1 MSLPKPPDGYR
12 LVTAEEKEKPADT
25 EALFWN
31 SMTGSWE
38 TREPHKTGTPY
49 RNYTH
54 YAIPIEDAAPGTPDK
69 DGWVEWN
76 PPFNAGDC
84 PVPTD
89 KEVEV
94 RQRNGNIAIVRA
106 GRGKGGPA
114 FWVNEDSG
122 QDIVAYR
129 IVTPTKEEKP
139 DPHAEVKAAFAAGK
153 KVEFRI
159 PDFCDWKHAGTPSWN
174 EGIQYR
180 IAPEVVPDVP
190 APPVS
195 VQSYTE
201 QCKQWA
207 KDMWPEILQLP
218 ITETSP
224 AIAALTTWRSLK
236 SLINQ
241 PTPNTTNTT
250 NENNDMSLQ
259 QPPVQLSYAFLPRVG
274 SKWALKNKEGT
285 GFYIGTIIAASGDSV
300 TIQGKGKTLGVIPL
314 TEWQE
319 RTKNELLSRRE
330 RKRRLTSNVPVPA
343 CLQAPPTSFVTIR
356 ALWTLTK
363 AVPYVIGLITT
374 AKWAAPWA
382 VAAYYYLTAKL
393 GW

>member
-129 IVTPTKEEKP
+129 IVTPAKEEKKEEHYIP
-139 DPHAEVKAAFAAGK
+139 TRGEWVNEFNPNEQKWSHSYQASMSPVEYKEMIKDGWRYRKVSKEVSQEDKDNIRALLA
-153 KVEFRI
+153 
-159 PDFCDWKHAGTPSWN
+159 KHN
-174 EGIQYR
+174 
-180 IAPEVVPDVP
+180 
-190 APPVS
+190 
-195 VQSYTE
+195 
-201 QCKQWA
+201 
-207 KDMWPEILQLP
+207 
-218 ITETSP
+218 
-224 AIAALTTWRSLK
+224 
-236 SLINQ
+236 LINQ
-241 PTPNTTNTT
+241 PTPTTT
-250 NENNDMSLQ
+250 NENNDMSF
-259 QPPVQLSYAFLPRVG
+259 PHNTIPRSAELPRIG
-274 SKWALKNKEGT
+274 SKWAIQSKGGSVHEIAWVL
-285 GFYIGTIIAASGDSV
+285 AASEDSV
-300 TIQGKGKTLGVIPL
+300 TLKGTKGHINVIPI

-330 RKRRLTSNVPVPA
+330 RKRRLTNSVPVPA
-343 CLQAPPTSFVTIR
+343 CLQSPPTSFVTIR

-363 AVPYVIGLITT
+363 AVPYFIGLATT
-374 AKWAAPWA
+374 AKWVAPWA